1 MVKNITNGEM
11 FMPVFKL
18 LNTKGKYY
26 DQDARRDVLRYVID
40 SAKAP
45 HYVGGYNVNLDYPAE
60 SMNEVAKQ
68 FGKTNGV
75 QLRHY
80 VISFTRMDTKDA
92 SVANCI
98 AEWVADYF
106 VPDYQVVYAV
116 HEDSSY
122 LNIHIVVNSISC
134 VDGHRFSMRPQ
145 QYNAFKNYVALVM
158 REFGLRRP
166 LYVSAGYNQG

>member
-1 MVKNITNGEM
+1 M
-11 FMPVFKL
+11 FMPVFKS

-26 DQDARRDVLRYVID
+26 DQDARQDVLRYVID

-45 HYVGGYNVNLDYPAE
+45 HYVGGYNVDLDDPAR
-60 SMNEVAKQ
+60 SMNEVAKR

-75 QLRHY
+75 QLRHH
-80 VISFTRMDTKDA
+80 VISFTQMDTKDA
-92 SVANCI
+92 I
-98 AEWVADYF
+98 VADCVAEHVARYF

-116 HEDSSY
+116 HEDSDY

-145 QYNAFKNYVALVM
+145 QYNAFKNYVTLVL
-158 REFGLRRP
+158 REFGLRRS
-166 LYVSAGYNQG
+166 LYVSADYNQG